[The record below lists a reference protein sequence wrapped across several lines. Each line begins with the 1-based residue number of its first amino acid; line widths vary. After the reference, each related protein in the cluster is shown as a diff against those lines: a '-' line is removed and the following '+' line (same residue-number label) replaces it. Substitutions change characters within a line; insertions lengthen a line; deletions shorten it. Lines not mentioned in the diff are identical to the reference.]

1 MTTAVGDLNLVYFYH
16 ENRQADSGLD
26 QWHRMELAVFF
37 ENEHKKNEI
46 AMITFENIVRKWCKL
61 YRPILDSPKSRK
73 FFFTDSRENMIEMAK
88 KWTPA
93 MSPCVVMEGVAEGGG
108 TIERPSMNY
117 RIYFFVR
124 AKNQKDGDST
134 WLAVKEALQHK
145 DNFLAWLKKK
155 RDEEMDNGVLDGDFS
170 RIDLDNAMQD
180 ITTVGP
186 LEDGWYAVLLQ
197 LEREE
202 PLNLCVNEDLY
213 ISEQ

>member
-1 MTTAVGDLNLVYFYH
+1 
-16 ENRQADSGLD
+16 
-26 QWHRMELAVFF
+26 
-37 ENEHKKNEI
+37 
-46 AMITFENIVRKWCKL
+46 MITFESIVRKWCKL
-61 YRPILDSPKSRK
+61 YMPILDSPESRK

-88 KWTPA
+88 KWTPT

-117 RIYFFVR
+117 PIYFFVR

-145 DNFLAWLKKK
+145 DNFLAWLRKK
-155 RDEEMDNGVLDGDFS
+155 REKELDEGSKDGDFA

-186 LEDGWYAVLLQ
+186 LGDGWYAVLLQ
-197 LEREE
+197 IVREE
-202 PLNLCVNEDLY
+202 PLNLCVDEGLY
-213 ISEQ
+213 IEDET